1 MWRGRRGRERG
12 LRAGMTVKVK
22 HCPTVAR
29 VPDYV
34 YLITNEIG

>member
-1 MWRGRRGRERG
+1 MWRGRRRRERG

-29 VPDYV
+29 VSDV
-34 YLITNEIG
+34 CLITNEIG